1 MGNEIMVVDDSM
13 MVRKQV
19 GMALTAAGFTVVEA
33 CDGVDAMEKLS
44 THADVAL
51 VICDINMPRM
61 NGLEFLENVR
71 QGLPVLMLTTEA
83 QPELIQR
90 ATALGAKGW
99 IMKPFKL
106 DLVVAAA
113 RKLSAQTP

>member
-1 MGNEIMVVDDSM
+1 MVNEVLVIDDSM

-33 CDGVDAMEKLS
+33 CDGIDALEKLS

-61 NGLEFLENVR
+61 NGIEFLENVR

-83 QPELIQR
+83 RPELIER
-90 ATALGAKGW
+90 AKALGVKGW
-99 IMKPFKL
+99 LMKPFKPEL
-106 DLVVAAA
+106 LVAAA
-113 RKLSAQTP
+113 RKLSSTTS